1 MTEKEILQP
10 EVSSVTH
17 VPGARQ
23 RTPYLAAFGVLV
35 ALTLVEIGVVRSAG
49 IPHRAAIV
57 ALIAIAL
64 AKAALIALF
73 YMHLRYETRIL
84 KVTVLGPLIAPAVYG
99 LLLMLDSAARHMP

>member
-10 EVSSVTH
+10 EASSVTH
-17 VPGARQ
+17 VPEARE
-23 RTPYLAAFGVLV
+23 RIPYLAAFGVLV
-35 ALTLVEIGVVRSAG
+35 VLTLVEIGVVRSAG
-49 IPHRAAIV
+49 IPHRAAVV

-84 KVTVLGPLIAPAVYG
+84 KFTVLGPLVAPAVYG

>member
-1 MTEKEILQP
+1 MSEKEILQP
-10 EVSSVTH
+10 AASSVTH
-17 VPGARQ
+17 VPQARR
-23 RTPYLAAFGVLV
+23 RTPYIAAFAVLI

-49 IPHRAAIV
+49 IPHGGAVI

-84 KVTVLGPLIAPAVYG
+84 KLTVFGPLVAPAVYG
-99 LLLMLDSAARHMP
+99 LLLMLDSAARHRP

>member
-1 MTEKEILQP
+1 MSEKEILEP
-10 EVSSVTH
+10 KISSVTH
-17 VPGARQ
+17 VPGARE

-35 ALTLVEIGVVRSAG
+35 ALTLVEIGVVRSGG
-49 IPHRAAIV
+49 IAHRAAVV
-57 ALIAIAL
+57 ALIAIAM

-84 KVTVLGPLIAPAVYG
+84 KMTVLGPLVAPAVYG

>member
-57 ALIAIAL
+57 ALIA
-64 AKAALIALF
+64 LF

-84 KVTVLGPLIAPAVYG
+84 KLTVLGPLIAPAVYG

>member
-17 VPGARQ
+17 VPEARQ
-23 RTPYLAAFGVLV
+23 RTAFGVLV

>member
-17 VPGARQ
+17 VPEARA
-23 RTPYLAAFGVLV
+23 RTPYLAAFGVLI

-49 IPHRAAIV
+49 IPHRAAII

-84 KVTVLGPLIAPAVYG
+84 KLTVLGPLVAPAVYA
-99 LLLMLDSAARHMP
+99 LLLMLDAARRHLG